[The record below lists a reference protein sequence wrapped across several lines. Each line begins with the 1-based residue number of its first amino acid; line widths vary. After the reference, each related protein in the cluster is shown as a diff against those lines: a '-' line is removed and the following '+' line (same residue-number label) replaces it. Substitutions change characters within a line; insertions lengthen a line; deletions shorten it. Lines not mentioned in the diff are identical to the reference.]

1 MGQGDSGGAPPL
13 LVVPETLQAVSSALE
28 RTADSFGSEV
38 TALTNRGD
46 ALLAT
51 WKGRAGPTFVEPF
64 EDWKQSAHD
73 VVERLRSAAQLIA
86 QAKTV
91 FVEQDGGA

>member
-13 LVVPETLQAVSSALE
+13 LVVPETLQQVSDALE
-28 RTADSFGSEV
+28 RTADSFKSEV
-38 TALTNRGD
+38 TTLSRRGD
-46 ALLAT
+46 ALLTT

-64 EDWKQSAHD
+64 EDWKQSAQD
-73 VVERLRSAAQLIA
+73 VVERLHSAAELIA
-86 QAKTV
+86 AAKTA